1 MKANDNYPCKATL
14 SMISMSLRSLL
25 IISILALPMPAI
37 CAERD
42 TITLDNGNDIDI
54 EKYPSTGNNLLL
66 WLPSE
71 HGLTAGLRLLASELA
86 GQGIE
91 VWIADPF
98 STWFL
103 NTTTDSLEKIDRDDY
118 SRLLSKAIAGG
129 KKVILAS
136 NDRGTSVLLDA
147 ARTWQL
153 NHTGKT
159 LHGTIIISPNLYI
172 ETPGAGQ
179 EAAYLPVVNSTRLN
193 MLLMVPKKS
202 TAFLRLEALQRSL
215 ANAGSNVFIQPLPA
229 VRDRFFFRQDA
240 TESEQQASAK
250 LAQQIKQGMQLL
262 FKTPTPSEISARET
276 TVEIKKSSS
285 STTGKVLPFKGNWE
299 PPPFT
304 LFDLAGKK
312 HALSEFRGK
321 VLLVNFWA
329 SWCPPCVHEIPSMT
343 RLKDSFMD
351 HNFDILAVN
360 LGEDKASIETFLQQH
375 PVNFPVLL
383 DPGQTQPKQWKVFAF
398 PTSYLLDK
406 NGRIRYSVA
415 GGIDWN
421 EPEIQQIVNELLD
434 DR

>member
-1 MKANDNYPCKATL
+1 
-14 SMISMSLRSLL
+14 MISMSLRSLL
-25 IISILALPMPAI
+25 IISLLSLPMPAI

-42 TITLDNGNDIDI
+42 TIILDNGNDIDI
-54 EKYPSTGNNLLL
+54 EKYPSAGNNLLL

-71 HGLTAGLRLLASELA
+71 HGLTAGLQKLASDLA
-86 GQGIE
+86 RRGIE

-136 NDRGTSVLLDA
+136 NDRGTSVLLET
-147 ARTWQL
+147 ARRWQL
-153 NHTGKT
+153 THTEKS
-159 LHGTIIISPNLYI
+159 LHGAIIISPNLYI

-179 EAAYLPVVNSTRLN
+179 EAEYLPVVDTTRLN
-193 MLLMVPKKS
+193 MLLMTPKKS
-202 TAFLRLEALQRSL
+202 TAFLRLEALQSAL
-215 ANAGSNVFIQPLPA
+215 ANAGSNVFVQPLPA

-240 TESEQQASAK
+240 TEPEQQASAI
-250 LAQQIKQGMQLL
+250 LAQQIKHGIQLL
-262 FKTPTPSEISARET
+262 LKVPAPNKVSTIET
-276 TVEIKKSSS
+276 AVETKKSSS
-285 STTGKVLPFKGNWE
+285 STTGKALPFKGNWE
-299 PPPFT
+299 PPLFT

-312 HALSEFRGK
+312 HVLSDFRGR

-343 RLKDSFMD
+343 RLKDTFRD
-351 HNFDILAVN
+351 YDFDILAVN
-360 LGEDKASIETFLQQH
+360 LGEDKASIESFLQQH

-398 PTSYLLDK
+398 PTSYLLDR

-415 GGIDWN
+415 GGIDWSD
-421 EPEIQQIVNELLD
+421 PEIRQIVNELLD
-434 DR
+434 ER